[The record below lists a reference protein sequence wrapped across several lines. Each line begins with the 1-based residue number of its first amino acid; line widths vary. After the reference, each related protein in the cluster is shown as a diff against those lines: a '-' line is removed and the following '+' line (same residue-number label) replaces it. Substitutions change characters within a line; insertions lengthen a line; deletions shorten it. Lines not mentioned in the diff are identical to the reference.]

1 MTTTTTG
8 KLNILHLLLRSPI
21 FILLPS
27 FPSPVI
33 LSSSR
38 VSSSTSILCFARLL
52 PWLQGKYRNT
62 RLAAEQGLDL

>member
-1 MTTTTTG
+1 MTTTG
-8 KLNILHLLLRSPI
+8 KLNILHLLLRSPHLHSP
-21 FILLPS
+21 FPS

-38 VSSSTSILCFARLL
+38 VPSSTSTLCFARLL